1 MEKKAKFISVIPKG
15 YVERFNRHAWE
26 YTDLL
31 YEYRGHQYI
40 VTRYNNGALDSLPEQ
55 HKREQAKIDEMIEDA
70 GKPVEPWKYEGS
82 ALEAF
87 DKFYESLD
95 N

>member
-1 MEKKAKFISVIPKG
+1 MKECSHCGGPNAPENRICDYCGMGFGEETIPEG
-15 YVERFNRHAWE
+15 SI
-26 YTDLL
+26 D
-31 YEYRGHQYI
+31 
-40 VTRYNNGALDSLPEQ
+40 P
-55 HKREQAKIDEMIEDA
+55 REQAKIDEMIEDA